1 MLFNGDFCAMKSTEL
16 NLQSTIFNLNT
27 RKVIFI
33 TAVLICLLPIV
44 SPPTALLLGLIMAQV
59 IENPYQQITHK
70 ATNWLLKISVVGL
83 GFGMNVFSAIKAGRE
98 GILFTVASISIVF
111 IAGSLAGRF
120 FKTDKKTSLK
130 TRGEISEAGTE
141 KRPSVAEVRA
151 PQPRQ

>member
-1 MLFNGDFCAMKSTEL
+1 MKSPEL

-44 SPPTALLLGLIMAQV
+44 SPPIALLLGLIMAQL
-59 IENPYQQITHK
+59 IENPFQQITHK

-98 GILFTVASISIVF
+98 GILFTVGSITLVF
-111 IAGSLAGRF
+111 IVGTLAGKF
-120 FKTDKKTSLK
+120 FKTDKKT
-130 TRGEISEAGTE
+130 
-141 KRPSVAEVRA
+141 
-151 PQPRQ
+151 